1 MILPPGLRAAVSIV
15 ARTAALAVVPLLAVI
30 PGPDPW
36 AAPAT
41 SPHVIWHP
49 ARPVIGSV
57 AWIYVPGIPDGA
69 VVEGSVGGH
78 PLVFFPHGGG
88 RAALVGFDLEQKP
101 GPRPWTM
108 AILEPDAEPRTLR
121 GRVNVQPRDFPV
133 QRLTLPEK
141 MVDLDP
147 ETERRAGKEAER
159 LRTLYRTISGERLW
173 RGTFGHPLG
182 SRSPG
187 TNFGSRRIING
198 KPRMPHG
205 GADYAAPEGTPV
217 VAANDGRV
225 ALVAEFFFPGRL
237 VAIDH
242 GLGLYT
248 LYFHLQRASV
258 TDGERVERGQV
269 IGTVGATG
277 RATGPHLH
285 FGAQVGTARVDPASL
300 LGLGVTE

>member
-1 MILPPGLRAAVSIV
+1 VTLPPGLRAALSIV
-15 ARTAALAVVPLLAVI
+15 ARTAVLVPLFMGVI
-30 PGPDPW
+30 PGPGRW
-36 AAPAT
+36 ATAAA

-49 ARPVIGSV
+49 ARPAIGSV
-57 AWIYVPGIPDGA
+57 AWMYVPGVRDRA

-78 PLVFFPHGGG
+78 LLVFFPHGGG

-101 GPRPWTM
+101 GPLPWTL
-108 AILEPDAEPRTLR
+108 AILEPDAAPRTLH
-121 GRVNVQPRDFPV
+121 GRVHVQPRDFPV

-147 ETERRAGKEAER
+147 ETERRAGQEAER

-173 RGTFGHPLG
+173 RGPFAHPLG
-182 SRSPG
+182 TRSPG

-217 VAANDGRV
+217 VAGNDGRV

-237 VAIDH
+237 IAIDH

-300 LGLGVTE
+300 LALGVAE